1 MGKLSFLLT
10 AGLGAAGGYAAARR
24 LSSAS
29 DGDPGVG
36 AGTDGQQPGRQTE
49 RIVHIARIRAGNEGE
64 VRRLVNGRFPVSAM
78 AVPGLQALSS
88 FVGSAYVLT
97 EYAFTGN
104 FASVFTAFRNQPA
117 VATYLEEL
125 GKLLDDEPAPQPN
138 APAQQVLASQ
148 ALHWNRTDG
157 LTFTPH
163 VRPRDAE
170 PA

>member
-24 LSSAS
+24 LGGASSDDS
-29 DGDPGVG
+29 GMDGN
-36 AGTDGQQPGRQTE
+36 GQYPGRQTE

-64 VRRLVNGRFPVSAM
+64 VRRLVNERFPVSAM
-78 AVPGLQALSS
+78 AVPGLHGLSS

-97 EYAFTGN
+97 EYAFTGE
-104 FASVFTAFRNQPA
+104 FTTVFSAFRNQPA
-117 VATYLEEL
+117 VAAYLEAL

-138 APAQQVLASQ
+138 ASAQQVLASQ

-163 VRPRDAE
+163 VRPREATSG
-170 PA
+170 